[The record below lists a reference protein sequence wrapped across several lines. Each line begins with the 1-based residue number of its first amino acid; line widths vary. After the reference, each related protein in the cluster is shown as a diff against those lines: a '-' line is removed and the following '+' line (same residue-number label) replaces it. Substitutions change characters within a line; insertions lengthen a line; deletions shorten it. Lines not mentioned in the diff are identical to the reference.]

1 MAKYLAPKSWTMMQG
16 FYPSH
21 QRKSTMIIH
30 HTKVSTRILVLLWEG
45 ELKSIFVLIS
55 IQNNTQAKSRLKSK
69 LKTK

>member
-1 MAKYLAPKSWTMMQG
+1 MMQG

-30 HTKVSTRILVLLWEG
+30 HTKVGTRILVLLWEG

-55 IQNNTQAKSRLKSK
+55 MQNNTQAKSRLKLK